1 MQNGK
6 GEIKEK
12 LSMVLVRQRA
22 SLRRAKME
30 RGLGAHEGWKQVL
43 SRELKGRQVK
53 EKGSK

>member
-1 MQNGK
+1 MKEQVQKGLGQVHGMQNRK

-30 RGLGAHEGWKQVL
+30 RTWSKMKAG
-43 SRELKGRQVK
+43 SR
-53 EKGSK
+53 S